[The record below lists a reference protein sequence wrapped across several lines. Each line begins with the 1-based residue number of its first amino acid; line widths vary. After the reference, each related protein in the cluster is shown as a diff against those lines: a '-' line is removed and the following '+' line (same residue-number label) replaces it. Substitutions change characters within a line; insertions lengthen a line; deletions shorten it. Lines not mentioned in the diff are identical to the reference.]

1 MFRRYPLL
9 SPLYPKAFAHLS
21 SGMVVRFFLLPKEAG
36 SVVPTSQM
44 RESHIREIVYPGQVL
59 MSWEGEDRGF
69 GPQPHLQEA
78 PDL

>member
-1 MFRRYPLL
+1 M

-21 SGMVVRFFLLPKEAG
+21 SGMVVHFFLLPKEAG
-36 SVVPTSQM
+36 SVVPILQM
-44 RESHIREIVYPGQVL
+44 REPHIVYPGQVL
-59 MSWEGEDRGF
+59 MSWEGEDRDF